1 MDVLT
6 QIHLFIP
13 TYEVRVESS
22 LKEDDITLKS
32 YRPEPSE
39 HIQIVKEL
47 AHFSDSGGMIEYH
60 LAFLLL
66 YVAAAP
72 GLVPRYSK
80 CVQIPEALSH
90 LKFVKN
96 AEYRPNEWECV
107 CE

>member
-39 HIQIVKEL
+39 HI
-47 AHFSDSGGMIEYH
+47 
-60 LAFLLL
+60 
-66 YVAAAP
+66 
-72 GLVPRYSK
+72 
-80 CVQIPEALSH
+80 
-90 LKFVKN
+90 
-96 AEYRPNEWECV
+96 
-107 CE
+107 